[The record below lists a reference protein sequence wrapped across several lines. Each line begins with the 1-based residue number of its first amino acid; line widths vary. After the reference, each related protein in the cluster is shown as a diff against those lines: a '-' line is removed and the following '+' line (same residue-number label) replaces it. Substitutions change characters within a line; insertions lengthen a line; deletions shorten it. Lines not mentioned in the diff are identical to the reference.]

1 MGLVRRF
8 LLLTISGEGLQ
19 KGAKRRI
26 GDASSFQAQ
35 FFFAHGAEIFSDVFF
50 AIFFG
55 AAPATR
61 MGYFSSLTMENR
73 LTHCFIWGIC
83 VSFGAALKKYF
94 PNQVLTPICLLFL
107 NLQFLKYF

>member
-1 MGLVRRF
+1 MFFAPDDFR
-8 LLLTISGEGLQ
+8 
-19 KGAKRRI
+19 RRI
-26 GDASSFQAQ
+26 AKGRKRTHWGRVKFSGSILFCAP
-35 FFFAHGAEIFSDVFF
+35 GTKIFSYVFF

-55 AAPATR
+55 AVPATR

-73 LTHCFIWGIC
+73 LTHRFIWVIP
-83 VSFGAALKKYF
+83 VLFGTALKKYF